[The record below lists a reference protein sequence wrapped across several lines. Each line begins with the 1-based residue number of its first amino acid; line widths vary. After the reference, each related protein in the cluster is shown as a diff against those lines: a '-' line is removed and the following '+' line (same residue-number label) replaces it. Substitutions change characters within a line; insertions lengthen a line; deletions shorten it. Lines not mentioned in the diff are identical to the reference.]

1 MLGLF
6 KGMARPRTFD
16 RNEALERAVAL
27 FQVHGFEHTKVP
39 DIVES
44 LGICRQSLY
53 NEFGDK
59 RGLYLAVLERY
70 GQREIDN
77 KLALLQSPG
86 SPLQNLLTVI
96 RGWAAL
102 ASQCPA
108 DGCLTAAALVEHRDD
123 AGVLAVVEAQVD
135 RLEAGFAQALR
146 AAQAAGE
153 LRASVDPQRIARS
166 LTNSCYGLGLLSR
179 LPGSA
184 ARIGD
189 SVAAMIAMIDAAAV
203 SGSER

>member
-1 MLGLF
+1 
-6 KGMARPRTFD
+6 MARPRSFD
-16 RNEALERAVAL
+16 RSDALERAVAL
-27 FQVHGFEHTKVP
+27 FQVHGFEQTKVP
-39 DIVES
+39 DIVAS
-44 LGICRQSLY
+44 LGICRQTLY

-59 RGLYLAVLERY
+59 RGLFLAVLERY
-70 GQREIDN
+70 GQREVDS
-77 KLALLQSPG
+77 KLALLQTSG

-102 ASQCPA
+102 ASQCPG

-135 RLEAGFAQALR
+135 RLEAGFEQALR

-153 LRASVDPQRIARS
+153 LRADADPQRLARS
-166 LTNSCYGLGLLSR
+166 LTNSCYGMGLLSR

-184 ARIGD
+184 QRIGD
-189 SVAAMIAMIDAAAV
+189 AVAAMIAMVEDVAAP
-203 SGSER
+203 GSR

>member
-1 MLGLF
+1 
-6 KGMARPRTFD
+6 MARPRTFD
-16 RNEALERAVAL
+16 RSDALERAVAL
-27 FQVHGFEHTKVP
+27 FQSRGYERTKVP
-39 DIVES
+39 DIVDG

-77 KLALLQSPG
+77 KLALLQAPG
-86 SPLQNLLTVI
+86 SPLENLRTVI

-102 ASQCPA
+102 AAQCPG
-108 DGCLTAAALVEHRDD
+108 DGCLTAAALVEHQDD
-123 AGVLAVVEAQVD
+123 PGVLEVVEAQVD
-135 RLEAGFAQALR
+135 RLEAGFETALRDAQAL
-146 AAQAAGE
+146 GE
-153 LRASVDPQRIARS
+153 LRADAKPARIARS

-189 SVAAMIAMIDAAAV
+189 AVASMIAMIEDAAV
-203 SGSER
+203 SN